1 MVLFDP
7 GVSEKRYAALL
18 PIRGKGFGSV
28 L

>member
-1 MVLFDP
+1 MVLFDL

-18 PIRGKGFGSV
+18 PIREKGFGSV